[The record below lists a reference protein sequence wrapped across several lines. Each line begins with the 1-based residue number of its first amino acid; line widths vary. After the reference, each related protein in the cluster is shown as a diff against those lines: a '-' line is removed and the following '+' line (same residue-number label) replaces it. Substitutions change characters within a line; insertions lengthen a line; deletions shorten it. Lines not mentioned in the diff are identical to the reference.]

1 VTTPA
6 TAPDRATPKP
16 RRDDFLPNIAQ
27 RGDALALLQPAVRE
41 TACVTTSVITDQ
53 LITGQRGL
61 IHQGREGVRAKRKK
75 RKMDEGNGFADTSYL
90 ILKLHS
96 VGDQAKHDQAS
107 GRTPL
112 RSISEV

>member
-1 VTTPA
+1 VPDDVGAAHTKAIQQTGQVCCLISDGHWA
-6 TAPDRATPKP
+6 SGSRTA
-16 RRDDFLPNIAQ
+16 
-27 RGDALALLQPAVRE
+27 G
-41 TACVTTSVITDQ
+41 VTTSVITDQ

-61 IHQGREGVRAKRKK
+61 IHQGRERIRAK
-75 RKMDEGNGFADTSYL
+75 RKMDEGNGFTDTPYL

-112 RSISEV
+112 PLHQ